1 MTQLASAQTKLPLLQ
16 RDSLLTMETLHRS
29 ERAMESDETHPKLLK
44 LSLSMIQVVSI
55 FGIGNFAQEIICR
68 KFIPFDPVDS
78 PAYAKA
84 QRIELRTVR
93 NERAE
98 EQSLCPVISARQGLT
113 RLTSLP
119 FSTWAVAFRV
129 LINKGT
135 LRSGSSLHEQSKE

>member
-1 MTQLASAQTKLPLLQ
+1 M
-16 RDSLLTMETLHRS
+16 
-29 ERAMESDETHPKLLK
+29 
-44 LSLSMIQVVSI
+44 VSI
-55 FGIGNFAQEIICR
+55 FGNDFAQETMCR
-68 KFIPFDPVDS
+68 KFISFDPVDS

-119 FSTWAVAFRV
+119 LSTWAVAFRV